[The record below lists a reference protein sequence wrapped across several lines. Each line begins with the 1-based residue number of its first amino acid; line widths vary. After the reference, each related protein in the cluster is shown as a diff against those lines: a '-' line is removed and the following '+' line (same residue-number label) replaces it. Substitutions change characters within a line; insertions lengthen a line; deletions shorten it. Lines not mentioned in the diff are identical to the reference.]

1 MKKIISICALTAL
14 SFTLIGC
21 DSTSSTDKSPQAKQE
36 QKQNAFQLN
45 SANITD
51 IEILQTTNNTTSK
64 SQTDNEEM
72 IHSIVSAVQKGTPK
86 TITLDQKKRESA
98 HSTITVTY
106 KDDAKEEFLV
116 WVDNK
121 EQITIAKDEKKD
133 KVEGVVVNVK
143 DAKMM
148 KDFLKNSNII
158 DVKKE

>member
-21 DSTSSTDKSPQAKQE
+21 TSTSATDKASQAKQE
-36 QKQNAFQLN
+36 HTQTTFQLN

-51 IEILQTTNNTTSK
+51 IAILSTINNNVSK

-72 IHSIVSAVQKGTPK
+72 IKSIVSAVQKGTPK
-86 TITLDQKKRESA
+86 AITLDQKKRESA

-106 KDDAKEEFLV
+106 KDDTKEEFLV

-133 KVEGVVVNVK
+133 KVEGVIVNIK

-148 KDFLKNSNII
+148 KDFFKN
-158 DVKKE
+158 DK

>member
-21 DSTSSTDKSPQAKQE
+21 TSTSATDKTSQAKQE
-36 QKQNAFQLN
+36 HTQNAFQLN
-45 SANITD
+45 SANISD
-51 IEILQTTNNTTSK
+51 IEILKTTNHTTSK

-72 IHSIVSAVQKGTPK
+72 IKSIVSAIQNGTPK

-106 KDDAKEEFLV
+106 KDDSKEEFLV

-133 KVEGVVVNVK
+133 KAEGVIVNIK

-148 KDFLKNSNII
+148 KDFF
-158 DVKKE
+158 

>member
-14 SFTLIGC
+14 SFPLIGC
-21 DSTSSTDKSPQAKQE
+21 ASTSATDKSPQTKQE

-72 IHSIVSAVQKGTPK
+72 INSIVSAVQKGTPK
-86 TITLDQKKRESA
+86 TITLDQKKREST

-133 KVEGVVVNVK
+133 KVQGVVVNIK
-143 DAKMM
+143 DVKMM
-148 KDFLKNSNII
+148 KDFF
-158 DVKKE
+158 KKTS

>member
-21 DSTSSTDKSPQAKQE
+21 TSTSATDKASQVKQE
-36 QKQNAFQLN
+36 YTQNTFQLN
-45 SANITD
+45 PANITD
-51 IEILQTTNNTTSK
+51 IEILKTTNNTTSK
-64 SQTDNEEM
+64 SKTSNEEM
-72 IHSIVSAVQKGTPK
+72 VKSIVSAVQKGTSKP
-86 TITLDQKKRESA
+86 ITLDQKKRDSV

-106 KDDAKEEFLV
+106 KDGAKEEFLV

-133 KVEGVVVNVK
+133 KVEGVVVNIK

-148 KDFLKNSNII
+148 KDFFKM
-158 DVKKE
+158 

>member
-1 MKKIISICALTAL
+1 MKKITYICALSVL
-14 SFTLIGC
+14 SLTLIGC
-21 DSTSSTDKSPQAKQE
+21 TSTSTTNNTPKTKQE
-36 QKQNAFQLN
+36 NTKNAIQLN
-45 SANITD
+45 SADITNI
-51 IEILQTTNNTTSK
+51 EMLRTTSNTSSK

-72 IHSIVSAVQKGTPK
+72 IQSIASAVQNGTPK

-133 KVEGVVVNVK
+133 KVEAVTVHIKG
-143 DAKMM
+143 AKIM
-148 KDFLKNSNII
+148 KDFFKN
-158 DVKKE
+158 DKT

>member
-1 MKKIISICALTAL
+1 MKKITYVCALTVL

-21 DSTSSTDKSPQAKQE
+21 TSTSATNNKASQTKQE
-36 QKQNAFQLN
+36 HTFQLN

-51 IEILQTTNNTTSK
+51 IEILRTTNNSTSK

-72 IHSIVSAVQKGTPK
+72 IKSTVSAVQNGTPK
-86 TITLDQKKRESA
+86 TITLDQKKRASA

-106 KDDAKEEFLV
+106 KDDSKEEFLV

-133 KVEGVVVNVK
+133 KVEGVTVNVEGV
-143 DAKMM
+143 KMM
-148 KDFLKNSNII
+148 KDFFKT
-158 DVKKE
+158 

>member
-1 MKKIISICALTAL
+1 MCALTAL
-14 SFTLIGC
+14 SFTLIGRT
-21 DSTSSTDKSPQAKQE
+21 STSATNKASQAKQE

-72 IHSIVSAVQKGTPK
+72 IQSIVSAVQKGTPK

-106 KDDAKEEFLV
+106 KDDTKEEFLV
-116 WVDNK
+116 WVDNNEK
-121 EQITIAKDEKKD
+121 ITIAKDEKKD
-133 KVEGVVVNVK
+133 KVEGVTVNIKDVK
-143 DAKMM
+143 LM
-148 KDFLKNSNII
+148 KDFF
-158 DVKKE
+158 

>member
-1 MKKIISICALTAL
+1 MKKITYICALSVL

-21 DSTSSTDKSPQAKQE
+21 TSTSATDKTSQAKQE
-36 QKQNAFQLN
+36 HTQNTFQLN

-51 IEILQTTNNTTSK
+51 IEIFRTTNNTTSK

-72 IHSIVSAVQKGTPK
+72 IKSIISAVQNGTPK
-86 TITLDQKKRESA
+86 TITLDQKKRASA

-106 KDDAKEEFLV
+106 KDDSKEEFLV

-133 KVEGVVVNVK
+133 TVEGVTLNIEG
-143 DAKMM
+143 AKMM
-148 KDFLKNSNII
+148 EDFFKS
-158 DVKKE
+158 

>member
-21 DSTSSTDKSPQAKQE
+21 TSTSATDKAPQVKQ
-36 QKQNAFQLN
+36 KHTQNTFQLN

-51 IEILQTTNNTTSK
+51 IEILSTINNNVSK

-72 IHSIVSAVQKGTPK
+72 IQSIVSGVQNGTPK

-106 KDDAKEEFLV
+106 KDESKEEFLM

-121 EQITIAKDEKKD
+121 EQITIAKDEKKN
-133 KVEGVVVNVK
+133 KVEGVIVNIEE
-143 DAKMM
+143 AKMM
-148 KDFLKNSNII
+148 KDFFKM
-158 DVKKE
+158 

>member
-1 MKKIISICALTAL
+1 MKKLISMCALTAL

-21 DSTSSTDKSPQAKQE
+21 TSTSATDKAPQAKQE
-36 QKQNAFQLN
+36 HTQNTFQLN

-51 IEILQTTNNTTSK
+51 IEILSTTNNNISK

-72 IHSIVSAVQKGTPK
+72 IQSIVSAVQKGTPK
-86 TITLDQKKRESA
+86 QITLDQKKRESV

-121 EQITIAKDEKKD
+121 EQVTIAKDEKKD
-133 KVEGVVVNVK
+133 KVEGVTMNIK

-148 KDFLKNSNII
+148 KDFLK
-158 DVKKE
+158 KF

>member
-1 MKKIISICALTAL
+1 MKKTTYICALTAL

-21 DSTSSTDKSPQAKQE
+21 TSTSATDKASQAKQE

-72 IHSIVSAVQKGTPK
+72 IQSIVSAVQKGTPK

-106 KDDAKEEFLV
+106 KDDTKEEFLV
-116 WVDNK
+116 WVDNNEK
-121 EQITIAKDEKKD
+121 ITIAKDEKKD
-133 KVEGVVVNVK
+133 KIEGVTVNIK
-143 DAKMM
+143 DVKMM
-148 KDFLKNSNII
+148 KDFF
-158 DVKKE
+158 

>member
-1 MKKIISICALTAL
+1 MKKLTYICALSVL

-21 DSTSSTDKSPQAKQE
+21 TNTSAMDKASQTKPE
-36 QKQNAFQLN
+36 HIQNTFQLN

-51 IEILQTTNNTTSK
+51 IELLRTTNNTTSK

-72 IHSIVSAVQKGTPK
+72 IKSIVSAVQNGTPK
-86 TITLDQKKRESA
+86 TITLDQKKRQSA

-106 KDDAKEEFLV
+106 KDESKEEFLL

-133 KVEGVVVNVK
+133 KVEGVIVNIK

-148 KDFLKNSNII
+148 KDFF
-158 DVKKE
+158 

>member
-1 MKKIISICALTAL
+1 MKKTTYICALTAL

-21 DSTSSTDKSPQAKQE
+21 TSTSATDKASQAKQE
-36 QKQNAFQLN
+36 QKQSAFQLN

-72 IHSIVSAVQKGTPK
+72 IQSIVSAVQKGTPK

-106 KDDAKEEFLV
+106 KDDTKEEFLV
-116 WVDNK
+116 WVDNNEK
-121 EQITIAKDEKKD
+121 ITIAKDEKKD
-133 KVEGVVVNVK
+133 KIEGVTVNIK
-143 DAKMM
+143 DVKMM
-148 KDFLKNSNII
+148 KDFF
-158 DVKKE
+158 

>member
-1 MKKIISICALTAL
+1 MKKIISICALTTL

-21 DSTSSTDKSPQAKQE
+21 ASNSATDKSPQAKQE
-36 QKQNAFQLN
+36 HTQNTFQLN

-51 IEILQTTNNTTSK
+51 IEILSTIHNNVSK

-72 IHSIVSAVQKGTPK
+72 IQSIVSAVQKGTPK
-86 TITLDQKKRESA
+86 TITLDQKKRESV

-116 WVDNK
+116 WIDNK
-121 EQITIAKDEKKD
+121 EKITIAKDEKKD
-133 KVEGVVVNVK
+133 KVEGVTMNIK

-148 KDFLKNSNII
+148 KDFLK
-158 DVKKE
+158 KF

>member
-21 DSTSSTDKSPQAKQE
+21 TSTSATEDKASQAKQE
-36 QKQNAFQLN
+36 HTQNTFQLN

-51 IEILQTTNNTTSK
+51 IEILKTTNHTTSK

-72 IHSIVSAVQKGTPK
+72 IQSIVSAVQNGTPT

-106 KDDAKEEFLV
+106 KDDSKEEFLV

-133 KVEGVVVNVK
+133 KVEGVIVNIK

-148 KDFLKNSNII
+148 KDFF
-158 DVKKE
+158 

>member
-21 DSTSSTDKSPQAKQE
+21 TSTSATDKASQVKQE
-36 QKQNAFQLN
+36 YTQNTFQLN
-45 SANITD
+45 PANITD
-51 IEILQTTNNTTSK
+51 IEILKTTNNTTSK
-64 SQTDNEEM
+64 SKTSNEEM
-72 IHSIVSAVQKGTPK
+72 VKSIVSAVQKGTSKP
-86 TITLDQKKRESA
+86 ITLDQKKRDSA

-121 EQITIAKDEKKD
+121 EQLTIAKDEKKD
-133 KVEGVVVNVK
+133 KVEGVVVNIK

-148 KDFLKNSNII
+148 KDFFKM
-158 DVKKE
+158 

>member
-1 MKKIISICALTAL
+1 MKKTTYICALTAL

-21 DSTSSTDKSPQAKQE
+21 TSTSATNKASQAKQE

-72 IHSIVSAVQKGTPK
+72 IQSIVSAVQKGTPK

-106 KDDAKEEFLV
+106 KDDTKEEFLV
-116 WVDNK
+116 WVDNNEK
-121 EQITIAKDEKKD
+121 ITIAKDEKKD
-133 KVEGVVVNVK
+133 KVEGVTVNIKDVK
-143 DAKMM
+143 LM
-148 KDFLKNSNII
+148 KDFF
-158 DVKKE
+158 